1 MKKTIFLT
9 AIVAFFAAT
18 FLTTSCTDSKK
29 GPTCYNS
36 AGLDTGAHTIYLN
49 GNTLSILPL
58 IHDSLTVVSVTSDSV
73 TIKSLS
79 LGGQTL
85 TGKLDKNDCNKI
97 ILDSLII
104 GSGPTDTIKIP
115 TTLPLP
121 GGVVKIWSVR
131 AGGSGTITANGAT
144 TTLNIA
150 KAKTNITVAGIDLT
164 NIPSPPIVSTISLKG
179 TFLKV
184 H

>member
-1 MKKTIFLT
+1 MKKTLFLS
-9 AIVAFFAAT
+9 AFVAFFAAT
-18 FLTTSCTDSKK
+18 FLTTGCTDDKK
-29 GPTCYNS
+29 SPTCYKA
-36 AGLDTGAHTIYLN
+36 AGLDTGAHTIFVG
-49 GNTLSILPL
+49 GNPLSILPL
-58 IHDSLTVVSVTSDSV
+58 IHDSLTVVSVTSDSI

-79 LGGQTL
+79 LGGKTL
-85 TGKLDKNDCNKI
+85 TGKLDKNNCNNI

-121 GGVVKIWSVR
+121 GGAVKIWNVR
-131 AGGSGTITANGAT
+131 AGGSGTLTAKGAT

-150 KAKTNITVAGIDLT
+150 KAKTNITVAGFDLT
-164 NIPSPPIVSTISLKG
+164 TIPSPPLIPTLSLKG

-184 H
+184 N